1 MTAKTGPH
9 WEWIVLAAAG
19 SMLITM
25 GARQS
30 IGLFVAPLDLATG
43 LGLAKISLSLAIG
56 QFMWGFA
63 QPIAGAV
70 ADRYGPGRMI
80 GIGLVMLVT
89 GNILTIEAQDASCT
103 DSISW
108 MVVGE
113 RKDKHMMETDWTD
126 DNGRVIVEPLKPVV
140 TEAA

>member
-1 MTAKTGPH
+1 M
-9 WEWIVLAAAG
+9 LAAAG

-43 LGLAKISLSLAIG
+43 LGIAKVSLALAIG

-80 GIGLVMLVT
+80 GIGLVMLVV
-89 GNILTIEAQDASCT
+89 GNMLT
-103 DSISW
+103 
-108 MVVGE
+108 
-113 RKDKHMMETDWTD
+113 
-126 DNGRVIVEPLKPVV
+126 PFV
-140 TEAA
+140 TSLPGLSFTIGGSPSVSP